1 MLLRPY
7 AFSFFF
13 KPVDVVELPERA
25 VGVDKVPVEDL
36 VPQDEWAP
44 YLALLAIEQELFP
57 EFIIFEGDS
66 DFDFY
71 LAPER
76 GSAVKVE
83 PRPEVLADMER
94 AASGRYFSL
103 REIVPF
109 HWYHYGASGARD
121 GVAVFAVRDT
131 PITADVRLH
140 MNMRGE
146 FDDPSVE
153 LKYRL
158 CTLVFGGR
166 RRGLYYY
173 IPYYFPFRDLICR
186 RVLIALAREAILSK
200 AEE

>member
-13 KPVDVVELPERA
+13 RPVDAVSELPESA
-25 VGVDKVPVEDL
+25 VGVDKILVEDL
-36 VPQDEWAP
+36 VPRDEWAP
-44 YLALLAIEQELFP
+44 YLTLLAIEHELFP
-57 EFIIFEGDS
+57 ELVLFKDN

-76 GSAVKVE
+76 EGSAVKVE
-83 PRPEVLADMER
+83 PNPEVLANVEW
-94 AASGRYFSL
+94 AATKRYFEL
-103 REIVPF
+103 KEIVPF
-109 HWYHYGASGARD
+109 HWYHYGMSGARD
-121 GVAVFAVRDT
+121 GVAVFAVCDT
-131 PITADVRLH
+131 PITAEVRLH
-140 MNMRGE
+140 MSMRGE

-158 CTLVFGGR
+158 CTIVSEGR

-173 IPYYFPFRDLICR
+173 LPYYFPFHDLICR
-186 RVLIALAREAILSK
+186 RVLTALAREAIL